1 MDTHVNA
8 KLRKMKLWA
17 SELCSD
23 AEFLR
28 RISLDL
34 TGLPPNIDQS
44 RAFVA
49 DPRDSVL
56 KRHEKIEELL
66 SSSAFVDHWTLK
78 WSDLLLNKR
87 KYVKEKGV
95 WAFRNWIRQ
104 ALAQDKPYD
113 KFVAELMTASGRSLE
128 NPAANYYRIARE
140 PNAVMENM
148 TQVFLGIRF
157 NCNKCHD
164 HPFERWTQQQYYELS
179 AYFSAVGRGKAQ
191 RPTTRSST
199 RSRRPRRSLIRG
211 RIRQ

>member
-1 MDTHVNA
+1 MRVAPITVIGTREGYAWKESPEFNFVDTHVNA

-87 KYVKEKGV
+87 KYVKEKGRLGLPQLDPPGPGSGQAV
-95 WAFRNWIRQ
+95 RQ
-104 ALAQDKPYD
+104 VRRRTDDGKRPLARKPRRQ
-113 KFVAELMTASGRSLE
+113 LL
-128 NPAANYYRIARE
+128 P
-140 PNAVMENM
+140 
-148 TQVFLGIRF
+148 
-157 NCNKCHD
+157 H
-164 HPFERWTQQQYYELS
+164 
-179 AYFSAVGRGKAQ
+179 
-191 RPTTRSST
+191 
-199 RSRRPRRSLIRG
+199 RPRAECR
-211 RIRQ
+211 